1 MFIGIADK
9 LFNHVLTVKIIGK
22 FHHLL
27 EVIQLRAVIVCI
39 SEGKLQDETTQ
50 TSLLEIGCHAE
61 RIFRNKDVWSD
72 ATSAIDNT
80 AVTCMISRSC
90 MLDAIL

>member
-27 EVIQLRAVIVCI
+27 EAIQLRAVIVCI
-39 SEGKLQDETTQ
+39 SEGKLQDETTRLA
-50 TSLLEIGCHAE
+50 SL
-61 RIFRNKDVWSD
+61 K
-72 ATSAIDNT
+72 
-80 AVTCMISRSC
+80 
-90 MLDAIL
+90 

>member
-27 EVIQLRAVIVCI
+27 EVVQLRTVIVCI
-39 SEGKLQDETTQ
+39 SEGKLQDETTH

-61 RIFRNKDVWSD
+61 RIFRNKDVWGD
-72 ATSAIDNT
+72 TTSAIDNT
-80 AVTCMISRSC
+80 AVTCMISWSC